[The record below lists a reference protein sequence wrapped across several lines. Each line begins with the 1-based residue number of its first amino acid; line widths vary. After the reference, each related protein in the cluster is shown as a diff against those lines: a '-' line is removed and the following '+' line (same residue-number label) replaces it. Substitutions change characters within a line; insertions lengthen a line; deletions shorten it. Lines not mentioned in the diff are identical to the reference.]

1 MGSSRW
7 SADRLDRDCYLAPGV
22 DLTVFYGDLDT
33 QGHINN
39 VAFGRFFEQA
49 RFMAHRAAGMPAVSA
64 SEGAF
69 FLVARVSI
77 DYLREGRFGSDL
89 HVRTRVATV
98 GTSSLVEE
106 QAAWQGDACVAL
118 SEVVMVYSRDGGS
131 TPLTP
136 PMLEVVDRL
145 RATAVS

>member
-7 SADRLDRDCYLAPGV
+7 PADRLERACYLGPGV

-64 SEGAF
+64 TEGAY

-77 DYLREGRFGSDL
+77 DYLHEGRFGSDL
-89 HVRTRVATV
+89 HVRVRVAKV
-98 GTSSLVEE
+98 GTSSLIEE
-106 QAAWQGDACVAL
+106 QAAWQGDTCVAL
-118 SEVVMVYSRDGGS
+118 AEVVMVFSRDGAS
-131 TPLTP
+131 TPLSP
-136 PMLEVVDRL
+136 AMLEVVDRL
-145 RATAVS
+145 RVGPVS